1 MKASKKQS
9 KPQARGR
16 SLDPVVG
23 ISVPSKCYA
32 CGKYKCKCG
41 GKYGEW

>member
-1 MKASKKQS
+1 MKRGKTNAKR
-9 KPQARGR
+9 KPLAVAVK
-16 SLDPVVG
+16 SVVG

-41 GKYGEW
+41 VKYGDW